1 MTVLIIGAGQAA
13 TQTIQSLRQGGYAGG
28 ITLVGDE
35 GFLPY
40 QRPPLSKAYLSGK
53 MERDRLFFKPQSFF
67 DDNNVTLHLDAR
79 AEEIDVTGGTV
90 ICNGLGALAFDTLVL
105 ATGSRPRPLPL
116 PSRALSGIFDLRGMG
131 DIDAIQPHFQA
142 GKSLAIIGGG
152 YIGLEAAAV
161 AAQSGLSVNV
171 FEAAPR
177 LLARVAEPE
186 ISDFFHR
193 LHSDNGVQFHL
204 ESQIAGF
211 TGAQNGGITGIE
223 MASGD
228 IIAADLAIVGIGIL
242 PNIELA
248 EAAGLTIDN
257 GILVDECGRTSAD
270 NIYAAGDCTQH
281 PNDLLGRRMRL
292 ESVPNAIEQGKAVA
306 SAILGNPAPYHQV
319 PWFWSDQYDIK
330 LQIAGVP
337 DKIDNKVLRGD
348 DNGHSFAWFYFT
360 GDRLTGVTAVNRPAE
375 FMAGR
380 QLIEKSLRD
389 GLAVFHDNLRDET
402 IKPKQWLT

>member
-13 TQTIQSLRQGGYAGG
+13 MQTIQSLRQGGYQGG
-28 ITLVGDE
+28 VTLVGDE

-53 MERDRLFFKPQSFF
+53 MARDRLFFKPQAFF
-67 DDNNVTLHLDAR
+67 DENNVTLHLNAR
-79 AEEIDVTGGTV
+79 AEEIDAAAGTV
-90 ICNGLGALAFDTLVL
+90 TCHGLGALAFDALVL

-116 PSRALSGIFDLRGMG
+116 PNRDLPGIFDLRGIH
-131 DIDAIQPHFQA
+131 DIDAISRHFQP

-161 AAQSGLSVNV
+161 AAQSGLTVNL

-186 ISDFFHR
+186 ISDFFYR

-211 TGAQNGGITGIE
+211 VGTQNGVTGIE
-223 MASGD
+223 LASGETVN
-228 IIAADLAIVGIGIL
+228 ADLVIIGIGIL
-242 PNIELA
+242 PNIDLA
-248 EAAGLTIDN
+248 EAAGLAVDN
-257 GILVDECGRTSAD
+257 GITVDACGRTSAA

-337 DKIDNKVLRGD
+337 DKIDDKILRGD
-348 DNGHSFAWFYFT
+348 DKSHSFAWFYFT
-360 GDRLTGVTAVNRPAE
+360 NDRLTGVTSVNRPAE

-389 GLAVFHDNLRDET
+389 GFAVSPDNLLDET
-402 IKPKQWLT
+402 IKPKQWLAS